1 MLTIKINGIELS
13 TTTAVNFKTYLDT
26 MTKEQEK
33 YKRLN
38 LLCPYDNQV
47 RQR

>member
-13 TTTAVNFKTYLDT
+13 TTTTINFKTYLDI

-33 YKRLN
+33 CKRLN

-47 RQR
+47 SQR